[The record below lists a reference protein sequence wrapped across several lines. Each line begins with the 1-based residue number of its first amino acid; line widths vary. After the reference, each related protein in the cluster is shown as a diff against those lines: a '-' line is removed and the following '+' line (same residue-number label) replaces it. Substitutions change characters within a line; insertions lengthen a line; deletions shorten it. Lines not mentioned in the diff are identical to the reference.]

1 MMESRNEYLGR
12 LSYYWRIVRLALVIS
27 YMVESMKHLMKSRAL
42 IRSILRDARYTESV
56 IVLVYQDGDQLNES
70 QLERDILDAVF
81 GVDESQI
88 VIVDMYTRRTLGT
101 LSIVLD
107 YDSEPCEIIQD
118 YSANDYTQNLVY
130 KAESK
135 I

>member
-1 MMESRNEYLGR
+1 MIY
-12 LSYYWRIVRLALVIS
+12 
-27 YMVESMKHLMKSRAL
+27 KTKCKAL

-56 IVLVYQDGDQLNES
+56 VILVEQDGEQLNES

-81 GVDESQI
+81 SVDESQI
-88 VIVDMYTRRTLGT
+88 IIVDLYTSRTLGT

-118 YSANDYTQNLVY
+118 YTANNYTEILVHNS
-130 KAESK
+130 ESK

>member
-1 MMESRNEYLGR
+1 
-12 LSYYWRIVRLALVIS
+12 
-27 YMVESMKHLMKSRAL
+27 MKQLMKSRAL
-42 IRSILRDARYTESV
+42 IRSILRDARANESTLIFV
-56 IVLVYQDGDQLNES
+56 DSEGDCLNES

-81 GVDESQI
+81 SVDESQI
-88 VIVDMYTRRTLGT
+88 ILVDLHTQRTLGT

-118 YSANDYTQNLVY
+118 YSDNTYTENLIN

>member
-1 MMESRNEYLGR
+1 
-12 LSYYWRIVRLALVIS
+12 
-27 YMVESMKHLMKSRAL
+27 MKHLMKSRAL

-56 IVLVYQDGDQLNES
+56 IVLVKQDGEQLNES
-70 QLERDILDAVF
+70 QLERDIIDAVF
-81 GVDESQI
+81 SVDESQI
-88 VIVDMYTRRTLGT
+88 IIVDLHTQRTLGT

-118 YSANDYTQNLVY
+118 YSANDYIQNLVY

>member
-1 MMESRNEYLGR
+1 
-12 LSYYWRIVRLALVIS
+12 
-27 YMVESMKHLMKSRAL
+27 MKHLMKSRAL

-56 IVLVYQDGDQLNES
+56 VVLVYQDGDQLNES

-81 GVDESQI
+81 SVDESQI
-88 VIVDMYTRRTLGT
+88 VIVDLYTQRTLGT

-118 YSANDYTQNLVY
+118 YTANNYTEILVHNS
-130 KAESK
+130 ESK